1 MAAVPLDRAEPPHV
15 LPDLLQPGLRVV
27 FCGTAAGTVS
37 ARRGQYYAHP
47 QNRFWPTLHA
57 VGLTP
62 RRLDPAEFALLPGFG
77 VGLTDI
83 AKHVFGMDRQLPA
96 GSLGRLACEALS
108 ARILAHRPAIL
119 AFTSLTAGRSFLR
132 RAAGF
137 GEQPE
142 TIGATRLWLLPSP
155 SPAANWN
162 WRANEGWWRALAEA
176 ARAEALDSASNDDAE
191 PPIDGEGQCARG
203 SRPTTVWRPRPG
215 PSPGRPGRP
224 ASSTRRSRR

>member
-1 MAAVPLDRAEPPHV
+1 MQGARGRTISSAHDRPFPAARRSRPRPAGFP
-15 LPDLLQPGLRVV
+15 QPGLRLV

-77 VGLTDI
+77 IGLTDI
-83 AKHVFGMDRQLPA
+83 AKHVSGMDKDLPA
-96 GSLGRLACEALS
+96 GSLGRLACDALG

-119 AFTSLTAGRSFLR
+119 AFTSLAAGRSFLR
-132 RAAGF
+132 RPAGF
-137 GEQPE
+137 GEQAE

-155 SPAANWN
+155 SPAATWN
-162 WRANEGWWRALAEA
+162 WRANEGWWRALADA
-176 ARAEALDSASNDDAE
+176 ARAAGDAV
-191 PPIDGEGQCARG
+191 A
-203 SRPTTVWRPRPG
+203 
-215 PSPGRPGRP
+215 
-224 ASSTRRSRR
+224 TRTQP